1 MEHRW
6 GSGWT
11 VGWRVTAGAVV
22 ALALVAPAGAAFADD
37 PLPAVPT
44 PAGTIVAGDTPDGD
58 GLVIAFNGSEVAP
71 GLPAV
76 GVVLDQGPVGPGA
89 PAPQVDPG
97 LPPAGAGARGLVTH
111 LVPLLLGTPAAV
123 LPAVSALT
131 PVNVAPPAC
140 AAGDACG
147 MLALAA
153 PGGSRPAP
161 LSRGDLVSLAPA
173 MDAVAL
179 ALGTPRTDDGTGVP
193 PGPATPARAGLAPAS
208 DPPSAGPALASTG
221 SPIVAALAGLVLLA
235 VGGFLTCARARG

>member
-11 VGWRVTAGAVV
+11 VGWRFTAGAVV
-22 ALALVAPAGAAFADD
+22 ALALAAPAGAAFADD

-58 GLVIAFNGSEVAP
+58 GLVIAVSGSGLAR
-71 GLPAV
+71 GLPDV
-76 GVVLDQGPVGPGA
+76 GVVLDQGPVGPEA
-89 PAPQVDPG
+89 TAAADPG
-97 LPPAGAGARGLVTH
+97 LPPAAGARGLVTH
-111 LVPLLLGTPAAV
+111 LVPLLLGTPGAV

-131 PVNVAPPAC
+131 PLPPPAC
-140 AAGDACG
+140 AAGDACVRA
-147 MLALAA
+147 ALAGQ
-153 PGGSRPAP
+153 GGVRPAP
-161 LSRGDLVSLAPA
+161 LSRGDFVSLAPT

-179 ALGTPRTDDGTGVP
+179 ALGTPRTDDGSGGP

-208 DPPSAGPALASTG
+208 DPPAAGPALASTG